1 MKKMWLGIGFAALF
15 ALQTSAQ
22 EKEQDR
28 VENAGKVMKEILNAP
43 DGIPQSVLD
52 KADCVV
58 ILPSVLKFAIGF
70 GGSYGRGVMTCRG
83 GKTFHGHWGTPTMIA
98 LEGGSAG
105 LQLGGNATDFILLL
119 MSPRSATSILSSKVK
134 LGGDATAAAGPVG
147 RTASAETD
155 VTLRAEILSY
165 SRARGLFAGISL
177 QGSTLRPDN
186 GANKNLYGK
195 EVSAKSIVF
204 DKAVPAPACAKGL
217 LATLQKATPVNK
229 SSGN

>member
-1 MKKMWLGIGFAALF
+1 MKKKLLGLTF
-15 ALQTSAQ
+15 ALALVVPAFAQ
-22 EKEQDR
+22 DKEQDR

-43 DGIPQSVLD
+43 DSIPQSVLD

-83 GKTFHGHWGTPTMIA
+83 GKDFRGRWGAPSMIA

-105 LQLGGNATDFILLL
+105 LQLGGNATDFVLLL
-119 MSPRSATSILSSKVK
+119 MSPRSASSILSSKVK

-155 VTLRAEILSY
+155 VTMRAEILSY

-177 QGSTLRPDN
+177 EGSTLR
-186 GANKNLYGK
+186 
-195 EVSAKSIVF
+195 
-204 DKAVPAPACAKGL
+204 
-217 LATLQKATPVNK
+217 ATTARTKTCMARM
-229 SSGN
+229 

>member
-1 MKKMWLGIGFAALF
+1 MKKHLVGISLILALAFPLF
-15 ALQTSAQ
+15 AQD
-22 EKEQDR
+22 KEQDR
-28 VENAGKVMKEILNAP
+28 VENSGKVMKEILNAP
-43 DGIPQSVLD
+43 DSIPQSVLD

-83 GKTFHGHWGTPTMIA
+83 GKTFHGRWGAPTMMA

-105 LQLGGNATDFILLL
+105 LQLGGNATDFVLLL

-177 QGSTLRPDN
+177 AGSTLRPDN

-195 EVSAKSIVF
+195 EVSAKAIVF
-204 DKAVPAPACAKGL
+204 NKAVPVPDCAKEL
-217 LATLQKATPVNK
+217 LATLQKASPVNK